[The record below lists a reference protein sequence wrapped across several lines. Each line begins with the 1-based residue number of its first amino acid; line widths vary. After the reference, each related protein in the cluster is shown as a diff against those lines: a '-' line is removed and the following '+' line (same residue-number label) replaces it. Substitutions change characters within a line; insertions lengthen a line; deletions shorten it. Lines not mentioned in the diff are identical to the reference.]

1 MEQHGPR
8 GPVHRQIA
16 MYIGGAFA
24 RSIDRC
30 TLKRNRRKLLHI
42 KKFGREQMMVAIL
55 DTGVDALDLN
65 SRLNARS
72 LRLRTIKNHRPRKV
86 TEFTG
91 DAGRKMA
98 DLKA

>member
-1 MEQHGPR
+1 MKQHGPC
-8 GPVHRQIA
+8 GSVHCQIA
-16 MYIGGAFA
+16 MHIRGAFA
-24 RSIDRC
+24 RSVDRC
-30 TLKRNRRKLLHI
+30 AFKRNRRKLLLI

-65 SRLNARS
+65 SRLYARP
-72 LRLRTIKNHRPRKV
+72 LRLRTIENHRPRKI

>member
-1 MEQHGPR
+1 MEQHAPR
-8 GPVHRQIA
+8 GPVHCQIA

-30 TLKRNRRKLLHI
+30 TLERNRRKLLRI

-65 SRLNARS
+65 GRLYARP
-72 LRLRTIKNHRPRKV
+72 LGLRTIENHRPRKI

-91 DAGRKMA
+91 DAGCKMA